1 MFGRRANGGSP
12 RIARRTARCSGKGV
26 DADTLESIGNLLR
39 EISRTCG
46 CVADLSIR
54 PFIKAF
60 AANLEPRRL
69 PGLPRIA
76 ESDYV
81 ESGLAAPVRPV
92 PMKHWQETSQI
103 LGRVTELA
111 AAGRRAAL
119 ATVVRIDGSAYRRA
133 GAKLL
138 VEESGATRG
147 GVSGGCLEADVREI
161 ALGVMR
167 EGTPRFRHYETG
179 SDDRT
184 VWGLGLGCNGAVD
197 VFVQPATSA
206 DAQDMARRV
215 RALLAGDAPFA
226 VSTVVRG
233 PSTALGRMMLVAAVG
248 SRAGCTG
255 NPALDR
261 EVARRTEALLAVGE
275 SRRYDIESTCAGT
288 ESTGVFTEVHVPPPR
303 LVICGAGDDAMPL
316 AAHASQIGYRVT
328 VVDHRPA
335 YLSRERFPDAER
347 IDRRP
352 DDGLEGLPLGPSTH
366 LVVMTH
372 SFAHDREWG
381 RRLLRTDVPY
391 IGLLG
396 PRARRDE
403 ILEQIG
409 VTGEP
414 AGATGMDRFFAPVG
428 LDLGA
433 DGPEQIAVSIL
444 AELLAVRTS
453 SVPRH
458 LRDKDGVIHAV

>member
-1 MFGRRANGGSP
+1 
-12 RIARRTARCSGKGV
+12 
-26 DADTLESIGNLLR
+26 
-39 EISRTCG
+39 
-46 CVADLSIR
+46 
-54 PFIKAF
+54 
-60 AANLEPRRL
+60 
-69 PGLPRIA
+69 
-76 ESDYV
+76 
-81 ESGLAAPVRPV
+81 
-92 PMKHWQETSQI
+92 MKHWQETSQI
-103 LGRVTELA
+103 VGRVTELA
-111 AAGRRAAL
+111 AAGQRAAM
-119 ATVVRIDGSAYRRA
+119 ATVVRIEGSAYRRA

-138 VEESGATRG
+138 VEEGGATRG
-147 GVSGGCLEADVREI
+147 GVSGGCLEADVREV
-161 ALGVMR
+161 AMAVMR
-167 EGTPRFRHYETG
+167 EGLPRLRHYETG
-179 SDDRT
+179 DDDRT
-184 VWGLGLGCNGAVD
+184 VWGLGLGCNGSVD
-197 VFVQPATSA
+197 IFVQPVTSG
-206 DAQDMARRV
+206 DAVNVARHMRT
-215 RALLAGDAPFA
+215 LLAGDAPFA

-233 PSTALGRMMLVAAVG
+233 PAAALGRMLVEGNGPPAG
-248 SRAGCTG
+248 STET
-255 NPALDR
+255 PALDR
-261 EVARRTEALLAVGE
+261 EMARRAQTLLAAGE
-275 SRRYDIESTCAGT
+275 SDLYDIESTGAGT
-288 ESTGVFTEVHVPPPR
+288 ESSGVFTEVHMPPPR

-335 YLSRERFPDAER
+335 YLSRERFPHAER

-381 RRLLRTDVPY
+381 RRLLRTEVPY

-409 VTGEP
+409 VTGER

>member
-1 MFGRRANGGSP
+1 
-12 RIARRTARCSGKGV
+12 
-26 DADTLESIGNLLR
+26 
-39 EISRTCG
+39 
-46 CVADLSIR
+46 
-54 PFIKAF
+54 
-60 AANLEPRRL
+60 
-69 PGLPRIA
+69 
-76 ESDYV
+76 
-81 ESGLAAPVRPV
+81 
-92 PMKHWQETSQI
+92 MKHWQETSQI
-103 LGRVTELA
+103 VGRVTELA
-111 AAGRRAAL
+111 AAGQRAAM
-119 ATVVRIDGSAYRRA
+119 ATVVRIEGSAYRRA

-138 VEESGATRG
+138 VEEGGATRG
-147 GVSGGCLEADVREI
+147 GVSGGCLEADVREV
-161 ALGVMR
+161 AMAVMR
-167 EGTPRFRHYETG
+167 EGLPRLRHYETG
-179 SDDRT
+179 DDDRT
-184 VWGLGLGCNGAVD
+184 VWGLGLGCNGSVD
-197 VFVQPATSA
+197 IFVQPVTSG
-206 DAQDMARRV
+206 DAVNVARHMRT
-215 RALLAGDAPFA
+215 LLAGDAPFA

-233 PSTALGRMMLVAAVG
+233 PAAALGRMLVEGNGPPAG
-248 SRAGCTG
+248 STET
-255 NPALDR
+255 PALDR
-261 EVARRTEALLAVGE
+261 EMARRAQTLLAAGE
-275 SRRYDIESTCAGT
+275 SDLYDIESTGAGT

-335 YLSRERFPDAER
+335 YLSRERFPHAER

-381 RRLLRTDVPY
+381 RRLLRTEVPY

>member
-1 MFGRRANGGSP
+1 
-12 RIARRTARCSGKGV
+12 
-26 DADTLESIGNLLR
+26 
-39 EISRTCG
+39 
-46 CVADLSIR
+46 
-54 PFIKAF
+54 
-60 AANLEPRRL
+60 
-69 PGLPRIA
+69 
-76 ESDYV
+76 
-81 ESGLAAPVRPV
+81 
-92 PMKHWQETSQI
+92 MKHWQETSQI
-103 LGRVTELA
+103 VGRVTELA
-111 AAGRRAAL
+111 AAGQRAAM
-119 ATVVRIDGSAYRRA
+119 ATVVRIEGSAYRRA

-138 VEESGATRG
+138 VEEGGATRG
-147 GVSGGCLEADVREI
+147 GVSGGCLEADVREV
-161 ALGVMR
+161 AMAVMR
-167 EGTPRFRHYETG
+167 EGLPRLRHYETG
-179 SDDRT
+179 DDDRT
-184 VWGLGLGCNGAVD
+184 VWGLGLGCNGSVD
-197 VFVQPATSA
+197 IFVQPVTSG
-206 DAQDMARRV
+206 DAVNVARHMRT
-215 RALLAGDAPFA
+215 LLAGDAPFA

-233 PSTALGRMMLVAAVG
+233 PAAALGRMLVEG
-248 SRAGCTG
+248 NGPPAGLTET
-255 NPALDR
+255 PALDR
-261 EVARRTEALLAVGE
+261 EMARRAQTLLAAGE
-275 SRRYDIESTCAGT
+275 SDLYDIESTGAGT
-288 ESTGVFTEVHVPPPR
+288 ESSGVFTEVHMPPPR

-335 YLSRERFPDAER
+335 YLSRERFPHAER

>member
-1 MFGRRANGGSP
+1 
-12 RIARRTARCSGKGV
+12 
-26 DADTLESIGNLLR
+26 
-39 EISRTCG
+39 
-46 CVADLSIR
+46 
-54 PFIKAF
+54 
-60 AANLEPRRL
+60 
-69 PGLPRIA
+69 
-76 ESDYV
+76 
-81 ESGLAAPVRPV
+81 
-92 PMKHWQETSQI
+92 MKHWQETSQI
-103 LGRVTELA
+103 VGRVTELA
-111 AAGRRAAL
+111 AAGQRAAM
-119 ATVVRIDGSAYRRA
+119 ATVVRIEGSAYRRA

-138 VEESGATRG
+138 VEEGGATRG
-147 GVSGGCLEADVREI
+147 GVSGGCLEADVREV
-161 ALGVMR
+161 AMAVMR
-167 EGTPRFRHYETG
+167 EGLPRLRHYETG
-179 SDDRT
+179 DDDRT
-184 VWGLGLGCNGAVD
+184 VWGLGLGCNGSVD
-197 VFVQPATSA
+197 IFVQPVTSG
-206 DAQDMARRV
+206 DAVNVARHMRT
-215 RALLAGDAPFA
+215 LLAGDAPFA

-233 PSTALGRMMLVAAVG
+233 PAAALGRMLVEG
-248 SRAGCTG
+248 NGPPAGLTET
-255 NPALDR
+255 PALDR
-261 EVARRTEALLAVGE
+261 EMARRAQTLLAAGE
-275 SRRYDIESTCAGT
+275 SDLYDIESTGAGT

-335 YLSRERFPDAER
+335 YLSRERFPHAER

-381 RRLLRTDVPY
+381 RRLLRTEVPY